1 MLFAIGVIY
10 DLPKMI
16 EEFQVV
22 NVNYKDKILCK
33 DSIWYMAFMYTYI
46 FS

>member
-22 NVNYKDKILCK
+22 NVNYKDKKISK
-33 DSIWYMAFMYTYI
+33 DSI
-46 FS
+46 